1 MKQGSKSNNRESK
14 WAIYKLKYF
23 MYSSEMEHLNCSIPA
38 DPFVGSARIIYVASC
53 IVIIIVSIALQTI
66 FVLTCQKMKGWKSD
80 FAFYLLQ
87 LMAIFSI
94 LSYIGFLL
102 SYIHGLFLFDSP
114 GLAKIT
120 GCIYQAGF
128 FAFVISSVC
137 LTVHRLFYT
146 LLPLRSHVILTRT
159 VEMICIASITLFYIV
174 YVLIT
179 LTPLAS
185 LEFCP
190 AVFFFYSDE
199 APLQTLSVW
208 MDRLFNYA
216 VGVVNVTAYTIIF
229 ITLFLKGS
237 LTFKRNSEIRMTF
250 QAALVSACELFFFLY
265 WEHGRALPELW
276 LNALDGYSMIIY
288 YDVLILPYMI
298 LNETVRAEMKNLFCK
313 QKLRTSI
320 VPSVD
325 RSRSTLRQRQGV

>member
-1 MKQGSKSNNRESK
+1 MVHS
-14 WAIYKLKYF
+14 
-23 MYSSEMEHLNCSIPA
+23 NCSIPA
-38 DPFVGSARIIYVASC
+38 EPFVGSARIFYVASC

-66 FVLTCQKMKGWKSD
+66 FALTCQKMKGWESD

-87 LMAIFSI
+87 LMAIFSL

-114 GLAKIT
+114 ALAK
-120 GCIYQAGF
+120 
-128 FAFVISSVC
+128 
-137 LTVHRLFYT
+137 
-146 LLPLRSHVILTRT
+146 
-159 VEMICIASITLFYIV
+159 ICIASIILFYIA
-174 YVLIT
+174 YVVIT
-179 LTPLAS
+179 STPLAF

-190 AVFFFYSDE
+190 AFFFFYSNE
-199 APLQTLSVW
+199 APLQNVTVW
-208 MDRLFNYA
+208 MDRLSNYA

-250 QAALVSACELFFFLY
+250 QAALVSACELLFFLY

-276 LNALDGYSMIIY
+276 LNTLDGYSMIIY
-288 YDVLILPYMI
+288 YDVLILPYVI

-313 QKLRTSI
+313 KKFRTSI

-325 RSRSTLRQRQGV
+325 PSRSTLRQRQGV